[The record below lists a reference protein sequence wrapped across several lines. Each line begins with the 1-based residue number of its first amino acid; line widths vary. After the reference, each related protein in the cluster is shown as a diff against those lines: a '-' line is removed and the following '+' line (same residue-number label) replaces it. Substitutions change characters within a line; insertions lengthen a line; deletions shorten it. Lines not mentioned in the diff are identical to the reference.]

1 MVKERTFFGGITHIK
16 ISVAFILAIAG
27 LSSSSNGAQLSLTI
41 HTDQTTKTISTG
53 IYGQFL
59 EHIFNSVHGGLW
71 GDQILN
77 GTLELRPPRLGR
89 GMRRGSAPADASAA
103 AMTAASAAEPNRIRT
118 TPPVTP
124 PTTNPP

>member
-41 HTDQTTKTISTG
+41 HTDQTTKTVGTG

-71 GDQILN
+71 GDHILN
-77 GTLELRPPRLGR
+77 GTLEVSSGVRVR
-89 GMRRGSAPADASAA
+89 GMRRGPTATDASAA
-103 AMTAASAAEPNRIRT
+103 DMTAAA
-118 TPPVTP
+118 
-124 PTTNPP
+124 